1 MLLSLSLSSSL
12 SPGKLTALLLVF
24 VYLCVLRHLHFD
36 QCAFEE
42 AWMTSPICVF
52 VHVEDGELDVGDEK
66 PLLGSLLLDVLHKG
80 VFF

>member
-1 MLLSLSLSSSL
+1 MLI
-12 SPGKLTALLLVF
+12 K
-24 VYLCVLRHLHFD
+24 VYLSRP
-36 QCAFEE
+36 
-42 AWMTSPICVF
+42 WMTSPICVF